1 MPMERTNPFFKAML
15 LGVLSSF
22 FFAFTFL
29 LNRSVNLGGGDF
41 MWSASL
47 RYFLT
52 LPMLAIVLWRT
63 TGFQRIFAEIRA
75 YFGPWLVWSTVGFGL
90 FYLPLSLGSVWGE
103 SWFVSACW
111 ELTIVA
117 GILLTPIFG
126 KPIPVKNLLCSLVIL
141 LGVALLQT
149 SHLASARFTVKQM
162 LLTLLPILAAAFCYP
177 LGNRK
182 LMTLCPADLS
192 TLERVFG
199 MVLCSIPF
207 WLIVALLA
215 LLRTGLPSGGQIL
228 KCGSVALFSGTIATG
243 LFFHATDLVREN
255 PRYLAA
261 VESTQCGE
269 VVFTLLGGV
278 LVLHDAM
285 PSPAG
290 FAGLVL
296 VVLGMILSSLVSG
309 TRHQG

>member
-1 MPMERTNPFFKAML
+1 MNRFAKAML

-29 LNRSVNLGGGDF
+29 LHRSVNLEGGDF

-47 RYFLT
+47 RYIIT
-52 LPMLAIVLWRT
+52 LPILAVVLWRT
-63 TGFQRIFAEIRA
+63 VGFSRIFAEIKRRP
-75 YFGPWLVWSTVGFGL
+75 GVWILWSTVGFGL

-103 SWFVSACW
+103 SWFVSASW

-117 GILLTPIFG
+117 GVLLTPLFG
-126 KPIPVKNLLCSLVIL
+126 KKIPVRNLLCSLVIL

-149 SHLASARFTVKQM
+149 SHLAEARFTPRE
-162 LLTLLPILAAAFCYP
+162 LLMTLIPILIAAFCYP

-182 LMTLCPADLS
+182 LMAICPEELG
-192 TLERVFG
+192 TMERIFG

-207 WLIVALLA
+207 WVIVAVVA
-215 LLRTGLPSGGQIL
+215 WIRTGLPTGGQIL

-243 LFFHATDLVREN
+243 LFFHATDLTREDA
-255 PRYLAA
+255 RKLAA

-269 VVFTLLGGV
+269 VIFTLLGGV
-278 LVLHDAM
+278 LLLHDAL
-285 PSPAG
+285 PSGIG
-290 FAGLVL
+290 FLGLAL
-296 VVLGMILSSLVSG
+296 VVLGMIANSLM
-309 TRHQG
+309 RR